1 MCILEG
7 HWLSAAITIILK
19 GCEVTFGRN
28 VESFLHPEWKQQLMT
43 IDRKLVFKN
52 TGKSTIALIHCW
64 WASVEHWKS
73 NDITTKGS
81 TEKWFSKSTTYVQ
94 HFTSVL
100 GQLSHYYLG
109 IDEIDGLISEHINR
123 GIDGQ
128 LNNKNHI
135 DTHYLQYTFGKQSR
149 WSHLQRTIT
158 GYMGIVLYPFR
169 THTHAQKKNI
179 VNHCNPDQRLHFHV
193 FGRYKGGSWHGDPQN
208 HAFQYQTGRIL
219 DSEGTPHCRKL
230 AYIIKNV
237 RDASLD
243 LPTTTPFAHETE
255 VSNPD
260 RRVTS
265 DALSRASSDRY
276 VVHRALGTA
285 RRDGRCDASQW
296 LEYTV
301 QTQKYCGLAKFCH
314 MICIIL
320 PNTWPKEHTSTCKNN
335 SGPNK
340 YMKQMNTSVLSATVL
355 YAHAWVAVCR
365 DSPLFPQL
373 P

>member
-1 MCILEG
+1 M
-7 HWLSAAITIILK
+7 
-19 GCEVTFGRN
+19 
-28 VESFLHPEWKQQLMT
+28 
-43 IDRKLVFKN
+43 
-52 TGKSTIALIHCW
+52 
-64 WASVEHWKS
+64 
-73 NDITTKGS
+73 
-81 TEKWFSKSTTYVQ
+81 
-94 HFTSVL
+94 
-100 GQLSHYYLG
+100 
-109 IDEIDGLISEHINR
+109 
-123 GIDGQ
+123 
-128 LNNKNHI
+128 
-135 DTHYLQYTFGKQSR
+135 
-149 WSHLQRTIT
+149 
-158 GYMGIVLYPFR
+158 
-169 THTHAQKKNI
+169 
-179 VNHCNPDQRLHFHV
+179 
-193 FGRYKGGSWHGDPQN
+193 
-208 HAFQYQTGRIL
+208 
-219 DSEGTPHCRKL
+219 DSEGTPHCRKP
-230 AYIIKNV
+230 AYILINV

-301 QTQKYCGLAKFCH
+301 QTQKNCGLAKICH

-320 PNTWPKEHTSTCKNN
+320 PNTWPKEHTSTCKNK

-365 DSPLFPQL
+365 DSPLFPQYPNAKSSMWEYVKMVSACRSNIPTL
-373 P
+373 PCTNLEWNMRIESPGTTNTGWNLCTWGCESTSHAFFTF